1 MENETFKVDFINR
14 FNHLLNSALAYET
27 TQPLKD
33 QAFETLKGEIPNQV
47 ARFHNPD
54 SLQLW
59 EQHMDGITSFLSLR
73 KDNVLEQMREH
84 YLSDAFTSTIDAL
97 YPSPVQNEI
106 RIQAYFD
113 KTALTTVQIFDLSG
127 RVRVSMDW
135 AFGIGNNEL
144 FLPIHLPSGIY
155 VLRIGDSTRKFV
167 VID

>member
-1 MENETFKVDFINR
+1 MDFINR

-33 QAFETLKGEIPNQV
+33 KAFETLKGEIPNQV

-59 EQHMDGITSFLSLR
+59 EQHMDGITSFLALR
-73 KDNVLEQMREH
+73 KDHVLEQMRDY
-84 YLSDAFTSTIDAL
+84 YLSDDFTSTIDAL

-106 RIQAYFD
+106 RIHAYFD
-113 KTALTTVQIFDLSG
+113 KTAMTAVQIFDLNG
-127 RVRVSMDW
+127 RERVSIDW
-135 AFGIGNNEL
+135 TFGTGNNE
-144 FLPIHLPSGIY
+144 FSLPIQLPSGIY
-155 VLRIGDSTRKFV
+155 VLRIGDTTRKFV